1 MSFNFSFFCPC
12 YRVPCCL
19 LLIPFHCSSFG
30 VFCFSRTPPYF
41 IVVGGSALVKLVHAG
56 RNPTRIDKPRFFENL
71 TRTQAGRATFV
82 EGPVAVRILANHVR
96 IQLQR
101 TPIHT
106 VSSQRLLV
114 KSLSHRHI
122 QSVQIRY
129 CINTENLCANTP
141 KRLQFVVLRRFNL
154 SVSLVWERNLPLWM
168 LGDRAPVT
176 SSGPIK
182 RWGWGFHSF
191 QVVKAQTTM
200 ATTSLCSSRPVPP
213 HPLFLCTYRRI
224 PLIPPFPINTRKK
237 RHRNRVQSG
246 IESTALLFT

>member
-1 MSFNFSFFCPC
+1 MSSRILSLIGYCAILGIFPLFLLARATFTNSRDFLSPTTSLPVSFNFSFFCPC

-41 IVVGGSALVKLVHAG
+41 IVVGGSALVLLVHAG

-129 CINTENLCANTP
+129 T
-141 KRLQFVVLRRFNL
+141 
-154 SVSLVWERNLPLWM
+154 
-168 LGDRAPVT
+168 
-176 SSGPIK
+176 
-182 RWGWGFHSF
+182 
-191 QVVKAQTTM
+191 
-200 ATTSLCSSRPVPP
+200 
-213 HPLFLCTYRRI
+213 
-224 PLIPPFPINTRKK
+224 
-237 RHRNRVQSG
+237 
-246 IESTALLFT
+246 